1 MAKTVYL
8 LEDDKSICDLVTCS
22 LELADIEAKS
32 FGTVRDFMTALDE
45 KLPDVCLLDVML
57 PDGNGF
63 DVLTRIKSVFPNV
76 VCIMLSAM
84 GRENDK
90 VKGLNL
96 GADDYISKPFGVLEL
111 TARVN
116 AAFRRSRNIEA
127 IIDDGLFIYN
137 NAVQAGH
144 SAKRD
149 ENKMTAKVNGQPVVL
164 SNMELRLLAYLIR
177 NAGTVITRDKL
188 LTTIWGYDQGETRT
202 VDIHVARLR
211 KLGVEGIETVFGAG
225 YRFKK

>member
-116 AAFRRSRNIEA
+116 AAFRRLGRSDVLA
-127 IIDDGLFIYN
+127 
-137 NAVQAGH
+137 AGNVEI
-144 SAKRD
+144 D

-225 YRFKK
+225 YRYKK

>member
-1 MAKTVYL
+1 MAKTLYL

-116 AAFRRSRNIEA
+116 AAFRRLGRSDVLA
-127 IIDDGLFIYN
+127 
-137 NAVQAGH
+137 AGNVEI
-144 SAKRD
+144 D

>member
-116 AAFRRSRNIEA
+116 AAFRRLGRSDILA
-127 IIDDGLFIYN
+127 
-137 NAVQAGH
+137 AGNVEI
-144 SAKRD
+144 D

>member
-90 VKGLNL
+90 VKGLTL

-116 AAFRRSRNIEA
+116 AAFRRLGRSDVLA
-127 IIDDGLFIYN
+127 
-137 NAVQAGH
+137 AGNVEI
-144 SAKRD
+144 D

-164 SNMELRLLAYLIR
+164 SNMELRLLAYVIR

>member
-116 AAFRRSRNIEA
+116 AAFRRRGRSDVLA
-127 IIDDGLFIYN
+127 
-137 NAVQAGH
+137 AGNVEI
-144 SAKRD
+144 D

>member
-22 LELADIEAKS
+22 LELADIVAKS

-116 AAFRRSRNIEA
+116 AAFRRLGRSDVLA
-127 IIDDGLFIYN
+127 
-137 NAVQAGH
+137 AGNVEI
-144 SAKRD
+144 D

>member
-116 AAFRRSRNIEA
+116 AAFRRLGRSDVLA
-127 IIDDGLFIYN
+127 
-137 NAVQAGH
+137 AGNVEI
-144 SAKRD
+144 D

-202 VDIHVARLR
+202 MDIHVARLR

>member
-116 AAFRRSRNIEA
+116 AAFRRLGRSDVLA
-127 IIDDGLFIYN
+127 
-137 NAVQAGH
+137 AGNVEI
-144 SAKRD
+144 D